1 VNTSDQPKPS
11 PAPRRIDLRPI
22 GIVALAAAMV
32 WATAIA
38 SGTWREVRKGPDKHT
53 IRITGSAR
61 KRIVSDLIQWEATIE
76 GRADDR
82 TAAYR
87 MAREGREKAVA
98 FLLAQGLK
106 PEEIKP
112 QSATV
117 QEVFEKV
124 VEDKVLPGTT
134 VAVRSEKQV
143 SKGFVAREAIFVRST
158 DVARI
163 EKASREITSLLDEG
177 IVVNSDCPR
186 YFYTHLGELKLEMLA
201 QAAKDARDRAENIL
215 HSAGNAAVGKL
226 VVADMGIINI
236 NAANSTQ
243 TSEEGNNDTASL
255 EKDIITIVHAEF
267 EVN

>member
-1 VNTSDQPKPS
+1 VSTTESTK
-11 PAPRRIDLRPI
+11 PAPPPRRFDFRPI
-22 GIVALAAAMV
+22 GTIALAGALV

-38 SGTWREVRKGPDKHT
+38 AGTWRDVRKGPDKHT
-53 IRITGSAR
+53 IRITGSAK

-76 GRADDR
+76 SRAPER

-87 MAREGREKAVA
+87 NLREGCDKAVA
-98 FLLAQGLK
+98 FLKAQGIK
-106 PEEIKP
+106 DEEIQP
-112 QSATV
+112 QSATF
-117 QEVFEKV
+117 QEEFDKV
-124 VEDKVLPGTT
+124 TEDKVLPGTT
-134 VAVRSEKQV
+134 VPIHSEKQV
-143 SKGFVAREAIFVRST
+143 SKGFATKESILVRST

-177 IVVNSDCPR
+177 VSVNSGCPN

-215 HSAGNAAVGKL
+215 HSAGNTNVGKL
-226 VVADMGIINI
+226 TVADMGIINI
-236 NAANSTQ
+236 NPANSTE
-243 TSEEGNNDTASL
+243 TSNEGNNDTTSL

>member
-1 VNTSDQPKPS
+1 MNTQTQANSAPPS
-11 PAPRRIDLRPI
+11 RRLDFRPI
-22 GIVALAAAMV
+22 GAVALAAALV
-32 WATAIA
+32 WSTSIA
-38 SGTWREVRKGPDKHT
+38 AGNWRDVRKGPDKHT

-61 KRIVSDLIQWEATIE
+61 KRIVSDLIQWEATVE
-76 GRADDR
+76 SRAPER

-87 MAREGREKAVA
+87 TLREGTDKAVA
-98 FLLAQGLK
+98 FLNAQGVK
-106 PEEIKP
+106 ADEIKP

-117 QEVFEKV
+117 EEVFEKV
-124 VEDKVLPGTT
+124 TEDKVLPGTT
-134 VAVRSEKQV
+134 VPIHTEKQV
-143 SKGFVAREAIFVRST
+143 SKGFLAREAIVVRST
-158 DVARI
+158 DLTRI

-177 IVVNSDCPR
+177 VSVNSCSPS

-226 VVADMGIINI
+226 IVADMGIINI
-236 NAANSTQ
+236 NAANSTK
-243 TSEEGNNDTASL
+243 TSEEGNNDTSSL

>member
-1 VNTSDQPKPS
+1 VNTQDQPKPS
-11 PAPRRIDLRPI
+11 PTPRRIDLRPL
-22 GIVALAAAMV
+22 GAVALAAALV
-32 WATAIA
+32 WSTAIA
-38 SGTWREVRKGPDKHT
+38 AGTWRDVRKGPDKHT

-76 GRADDR
+76 GRAAER

-87 MAREGREKAVA
+87 MAREGRDKAVA
-98 FLLAQGLK
+98 FLLEQGIK

-117 QEVFEKV
+117 QEQFEKV

-143 SKGFVAREAIFVRST
+143 SKGFLAREAIFVRST
-158 DVARI
+158 DVTRI

-177 IVVNSDCPR
+177 VVVNSGCPN
-186 YFYTHLGELKLEMLA
+186 YFYTRLGELKLEMLA
-201 QAAKDARDRAENIL
+201 QAAKDARDRAGNIL
-215 HSAGNAAVGKL
+215 HSAGNATIGKL

-236 NAANSTQ
+236 NAANSTT
-243 TSEEGNNDTASL
+243 TSEEGNNDTTSL